1 MKNKVIK
8 ILIATIFLIVIIFL
22 LLRIKGTNKQFRNVV
37 LSEKNL
43 ISNFVNPSYY
53 DTILMVGLDLM
64 KIENQSVVIRK
75 LSESTK
81 GQFDG
86 ELQAHLKYH
95 EGVFYLFMNEHDRGE
110 SIKILAHEIVHIQQY
125 SSGDLKYE
133 KGLITWMGNTTE
145 LNSQPYEMRPWE
157 NDAFDR
163 ARALSNNIESVL
175 VENN

>member
-37 LSEKNL
+37 LSEKNV

-53 DTILMVGLDLM
+53 DTILMVGMDLM
-64 KIENQSVVIRK
+64 KLENESVVIRK

-95 EGVFYLFMNEHDRGE
+95 EGVF
-110 SIKILAHEIVHIQQY
+110 
-125 SSGDLKYE
+125 
-133 KGLITWMGNTTE
+133 
-145 LNSQPYEMRPWE
+145 
-157 NDAFDR
+157 
-163 ARALSNNIESVL
+163 
-175 VENN
+175 

>member
-75 LSESTK
+75 LSESAK
-81 GQFDG
+81 SQFDG

-95 EGVFYLFMNEHDRGE
+95 EGVFYLFMNDHDREE
-110 SIKILAHEIVHIQQY
+110 SIKILNHRISLLTGEKVWDAYELDVTETVKTVELARHMDR
-125 SSGDLKYE
+125 GDWTK
-133 KGLITWMGNTTE
+133 
-145 LNSQPYEMRPWE
+145 
-157 NDAFDR
+157 
-163 ARALSNNIESVL
+163 
-175 VENN
+175 

>member
-8 ILIATIFLIVIIFL
+8 ILAIILFLTLIVFL
-22 LLRIKGTNKQFRNVV
+22 LTRIKGSKKQFKTVV
-37 LSEKNL
+37 LSETNL
-43 ISNFVNPSYY
+43 VNNVVNPSYY
-53 DTILMVGLDLM
+53 DTILIVGMDLM
-64 KIENQSVVIRK
+64 GLKNESVVIRK
-75 LSESTK
+75 LSESAK
-81 GQFDG
+81 SQFDG

-95 EGVFYLFMNEHDRGE
+95 EGVFYLFMNDHDREE
-110 SIKILAHEIVHIQQY
+110 SIKILAHEIIHIQQY

-133 KGLITWMGNTTE
+133 KGLMTWMGNTTD

>member
-8 ILIATIFLIVIIFL
+8 ILIIILFLGLIVFL
-22 LLRIKGTNKQFRNVV
+22 VSRIKGTEKKFKTVV
-37 LSEKNL
+37 LSEANL
-43 ISNFVNPSYY
+43 VSNFVNPSYY
-53 DTILMVGLDLM
+53 DTILMVGMDLM
-64 KIENQSVVIRK
+64 GLKNESVVIRK

-81 GQFDG
+81 IQFDG
-86 ELQAHLKYH
+86 ELQAHLRYH
-95 EGVFYLFMNEHDRGE
+95 EGSFYLFMNEHDRMDA
-110 SIKILAHEIVHIQQY
+110 IKILAHEIIHIQQY
-125 SSGDLKYE
+125 TSGDLKYE
-133 KGLITWMGNTTE
+133 NGLVTWMGNTTE